1 MGQKRGG
8 SLLPLTYI
16 FGSFIGAAMIAV
28 VFAYNNYRF
37 SRYKFV
43 DFSNIILYK
52 KSDIFEPSAEK
63 YLLVV
68 YSSNQNSQDQIFSNI
83 STDLPIVAVDI
94 MQKRA
99 ESNAS
104 VSFVSS
110 DINTILK
117 LMNTLNITQLPSSV
131 ELVQNSD
138 KIYKQDSAINKF

>member
-1 MGQKRGG
+1 MRQKHRG

-28 VFAYNNYRF
+28 VFAYSNYRF
-37 SRYKFV
+37 SKYKFV
-43 DFSNIILYK
+43 DFSKVILYQ
-52 KSDIFEPSAEK
+52 KSDIFEPKASE
-63 YLLVV
+63 YLLLL
-68 YSSNQNSQDQIFSNI
+68 YSSNQNSPSELLTQLDTN
-83 STDLPIVAVDI
+83 LPVIAVDI

-117 LMNTLNITQLPSSV
+117 LINTLNITQLPSSV
-131 ELVQNSD
+131 ELVQNSGQ
-138 KIYKQDSAINKF
+138 IYKQDSAINKF

>member
-1 MGQKRGG
+1 MRQKHRG

-28 VFAYNNYRF
+28 VFAYSNYRF

-43 DFSNIILYK
+43 DFSKVILYQ
-52 KSDIFEPSAEK
+52 KSDIFDPEASK
-63 YLLVV
+63 YMLLL
-68 YSSNQNSQDQIFSNI
+68 YSSNQNSPSELLAQLDTN
-83 STDLPIVAVDI
+83 LPVIAVDI

-131 ELVQNSD
+131 ELVQNSE